1 MRPSRIRVG
10 IITLGCD
17 KNTVDNEYLAGLLE
31 DAGCVVISVEGVDD
45 RPRSQV
51 ELGNENRV
59 FDAIVLTTCGFILD
73 AKRESIQK
81 LIDLADAKRE
91 KGNPRRLYVAG
102 CLSQRYIEDLTKEI
116 PEVDGWAGVGQFEAL
131 AKMVL
136 SDAASAQTR
145 RRSRCIVKPV
155 PTVDVRRFLRR
166 RRLTGEPYSFL
177 KIADGCNHHC
187 TFCSIPL
194 MKGKLRS
201 VAPDILLREAQSL
214 LKQGVRE
221 LNLVAQ
227 DITAY
232 GIDRWRDYRLPDL
245 LRDLCAL
252 DGDFWIRCLYCYPGG
267 ITKRLIEVLATE
279 PKIVPYLDVP
289 LQHLDPEM
297 LRRMKRPHHELN
309 HEKLVSRLR
318 EAIPD
323 IALRTTMIAGFPGE
337 SRHAHERMLRGIR
350 RLSFDWLGVF
360 QFSPEEDTPAARF
373 PRQVGSTVRE
383 KRWHAVMQLQAEIT
397 AERNE
402 ARVGR
407 RERVLLDDY
416 DEAQQKWVGRSSREA
431 PEVDGKILIEP
442 KPSLL
447 RGQFVEVRIT
457 GADVYD
463 VFATPVSDG
472 QE

>member
-1 MRPSRIRVG
+1 M
-10 IITLGCD
+10 
-17 KNTVDNEYLAGLLE
+17 
-31 DAGCVVISVEGVDD
+31 
-45 RPRSQV
+45 
-51 ELGNENRV
+51 
-59 FDAIVLTTCGFILD
+59 
-73 AKRESIQK
+73 
-81 LIDLADAKRE
+81 
-91 KGNPRRLYVAG
+91 
-102 CLSQRYIEDLTKEI
+102 
-116 PEVDGWAGVGQFEAL
+116 
-131 AKMVL
+131 
-136 SDAASAQTR
+136 
-145 RRSRCIVKPV
+145 
-155 PTVDVRRFLRR
+155 
-166 RRLTGEPYSFL
+166 
-177 KIADGCNHHC
+177 
-187 TFCSIPL
+187 
-194 MKGKLRS
+194 
-201 VAPDILLREAQSL
+201 
-214 LKQGVRE
+214 
-221 LNLVAQ
+221 
-227 DITAY
+227 
-232 GIDRWRDYRLPDL
+232 
-245 LRDLCAL
+245 
-252 DGDFWIRCLYCYPGG
+252 
-267 ITKRLIEVLATE
+267 
-279 PKIVPYLDVP
+279 
-289 LQHLDPEM
+289 
-297 LRRMKRPHHELN
+297 
-309 HEKLVSRLR
+309 LVSRLR

-360 QFSPEEDTPAARF
+360 QFSPEEDTPAVRF